1 MFPLLVY
8 SWEATEPEQERGEQV
23 SSMTIDQESGANM
36 PRWQDELETRNEAA
50 ERLRTVA
57 YGTDILGEAEYQR
70 DIDKALA
77 AERRATVER
86 IRAALL
92 RDIDGADWNP
102 TAEAV
107 YAILDEEAAR

>member
-1 MFPLLVY
+1 
-8 SWEATEPEQERGEQV
+8 
-23 SSMTIDQESGANM
+23 M

-50 ERLRTVA
+50 ERLRAELWALHPTIVA
-57 YGTDILGEAEYQR
+57 MVDE
-70 DIDKALA
+70 ALA
-77 AERRATVER
+77 AERRAAVER
-86 IRAALL
+86 IRAAML